1 MKVLEPNP
9 FFIKSRGDTPIGLM
23 EIVRRG
29 AQGVYGVSRSPPHF
43 CNEAT
48 FGEKIARKCPFS
60 LHFEARFSKE
70 YSFAKPLKKRCRR
83 SIGDFSFW
91 CRLPDSE
98 RRPTD
103 YKGARAGCGCVAYRS
118 ISGLFF
124 PWDVGFTCRLCSF
137 AFQSVSAIRG
147 QLARKWREIILAK
160 FQHAFG
166 SKIPI
171 A

>member
-103 YKGARAGCGCVAYRS
+103 YKSTKTIGRGVPRRS
-118 ISGLFF
+118 IPFQIGAFFLRPHRAVFGRKAIPSGF
-124 PWDVGFTCRLCSF
+124 PRKAGFP
-137 AFQSVSAIRG
+137 
-147 QLARKWREIILAK
+147 
-160 FQHAFG
+160 HFG
-166 SKIPI
+166 NK
-171 A
+171 